1 MEFLESISAVFDF
14 IYSVFDTIVKGIYG
28 IISLITSLVNLVI
41 NITKILP
48 NPLYPCFIVF
58 VNLYLVIFTYQII
71 RKGS

>member
-1 MEFLESISAVFDF
+1 MDFLDSIVAVFDF
-14 IYSVFDTIVKGIYG
+14 IYSVFSTIVDGIYG
-28 IISLITSLVNLVI
+28 IISLVTSLINLVI